1 MAFRRP
7 RDADR
12 FKRAP
17 RAETARPIFNLIG
30 RWNRERV
37 GKNLTIHCLTIMTAP
52 DNAKLENLEHWD
64 DFLKERYPEPG
75 DKPFKATDPE
85 KKKEAF
91 RDYRANARPSVREF
105 YRVNHLNQTFDFVTA
120 KKADYLRFNR
130 RQMTIWE
137 AAEYL
142 NTLVDDSDPDT
153 DLSQLQHLLQTSEAI
168 RRDGHPRWFI
178 LTGFIHDL
186 GKILCLFGEPQW
198 AVVGDTFPVGC
209 RFSEKIVFSEFFKDN
224 PDFNNPRF
232 NSELGVYERGCGLRN
247 IHMSWGHDEYIYHI
261 AKGKL
266 PEEALYMLRF
276 HSFYP
281 WHREHEYQALVDA
294 HDQAM
299 LPWVLKFNEY
309 DLYTKSSA
317 PPNVEEL
324 RPYYEDLINE
334 FLPGKLNW

>member
-1 MAFRRP
+1 
-7 RDADR
+7 
-12 FKRAP
+12 
-17 RAETARPIFNLIG
+17 
-30 RWNRERV
+30 
-37 GKNLTIHCLTIMTAP
+37 MTAP

-75 DKPFKATDPE
+75 AAPFKATDPD

-130 RQMTIWE
+130 RQMTVWE

-142 NTLVDDSDPDT
+142 NTLIDDSDPDT

-178 LTGFIHDL
+178 LAGFIHDL

-224 PDFNNPRF
+224 PDSANPRF
-232 NSELGVYERGCGLRN
+232 TSDLGVYERGCGLRN
-247 IHMSWGHDEYIYHI
+247 IHMSWGHDEYIYNV

-281 WHREHEYQALVDA
+281 WHRENEYAYLVDK

-309 DLYTKSSA
+309 DLYTKSAEA
-317 PPNVEEL
+317 PDVAKL
-324 RPYYEDLINE
+324 RPYYEELISE
-334 FLPGKLNW
+334 FMPGKLNW